1 MCAHVM
7 WLPTLLEKV
16 ARVATQLARQWPQ
29 RMRIARPQR
38 RPSHSHRTPSRL
50 LRRASSRHTW
60 WYGAGVELAWLCA
73 SPMGFE
79 TRSAHHQPIC
89 LRDLLAFCLKHT
101 HFGALETAAAVA
113 DAATTRRDRAPMSE
127 ATYSSW
133 MQLVMC
139 VAEAVWRPR
148 GDSARTAVATAHA
161 NCPSSARSQRQPLVW
176 PMQPPI
182 GVIVR
187 Q

>member
-1 MCAHVM
+1 M
-7 WLPTLLEKV
+7 
-16 ARVATQLARQWPQ
+16 ATRLARLCPQ
-29 RMRIARPQR
+29 RMRSARPQR
-38 RPSHSHRTPSRL
+38 RPSHPHRMPSRL
-50 LRRASSRHTW
+50 LRRASSRRTW
-60 WYGAGVELAWLCA
+60 WYGAGIDLAWSYA
-73 SPMGFE
+73 SPMDFE

-101 HFGALETAAAVA
+101 HFGALETAAGVA
-113 DAATTRRDRAPMSE
+113 DAATNRRDRAPMSE

-161 NCPSSARSQRQPLVW
+161 NCPSSAPALALTSHAESAAETRIEPPHVVVW
-176 PMQPPI
+176 SWC
-182 GVIVR
+182 
-187 Q
+187 

>member
-1 MCAHVM
+1 M
-7 WLPTLLEKV
+7 
-16 ARVATQLARQWPQ
+16 ATRLARLCPQ
-29 RMRIARPQR
+29 RMRSARPQR
-38 RPSHSHRTPSRL
+38 RPSHPDRMASRL
-50 LRRASSRHTW
+50 LRRASSRRTW
-60 WYGAGVELAWLCA
+60 WYGAGIDLAWSYA
-73 SPMGFE
+73 SPMDFE

-101 HFGALETAAAVA
+101 HFGALETAAGVA
-113 DAATTRRDRAPMSE
+113 DAATNRRDRAPMSE

-161 NCPSSARSQRQPLVW
+161 NCPSSAPALALTSHAESAAETRIEPPHVVVW
-176 PMQPPI
+176 SWC
-182 GVIVR
+182 
-187 Q
+187 